1 VRPSTWRFRI
11 GAGALLTLTL
21 ACRAPS
27 EVFEATWDRPGS
39 NFSPEARAAFSL
51 AMARLAADNAE
62 GARSALSE
70 LVAADPEN
78 VEAGV
83 WLQDVELL
91 LLARS
96 RRGLVPADEGLARLA
111 RDPDAEGALRRRY
124 QRRAEDAPSVAAYV
138 LAARLAPDARTA
150 LALLDGALALDP
162 NSAWTHYARAH
173 AWLLDDRLADRWSLA
188 REALDAALRR
198 DPGFLR
204 ARRLRAWMLAEE
216 GQHEG
221 ARAALQAWLRAS
233 EGDPRVAA
241 ETRVEAQLDLALLW
255 LLTGRPERA
264 RQALE
269 ALEGTPTGRARRLA
283 LLAVAEQ
290 EDGELQRS
298 LEAVRRAELADRG
311 SVLPRVQH
319 ALLAERFAGDPEA
332 AEALWRKVAEH
343 EGDATEL
350 GALVQG
356 LRARVKVE
364 RAEAQRLRGGEG
376 R

>member
-1 VRPSTWRFRI
+1 MTAQRWWFGVSV
-11 GAGALLTLTL
+11 GAALAL

-27 EVFEATWDRPGS
+27 ELFDATWDRPGS
-39 NFSPEARAAFSL
+39 AFAPEARAALSL
-51 AMARLAADNAE
+51 AMARLAADNPE
-62 GARSALSE
+62 GAHAALME
-70 LVAADPEN
+70 LAASDPEN
-78 VEAGV
+78 IEAGA

-91 LLARS
+91 LLAEA
-96 RRGLVPADEGLARLA
+96 RRGLALADEGLARLA

-124 QRRAEDAPSVAAYV
+124 QRRAEETPSVAAYV

-162 NSAWTHYARAH
+162 NSAWAHYARAH
-173 AWLLDDRLADRWSLA
+173 AWLLDERLADRWSLA
-188 REALDAALRR
+188 REALDTALRR

-216 GQHEG
+216 GQHSA
-221 ARAALQAWLRAS
+221 ARAALAAWLDAS
-233 EGDPRVAA
+233 EGDPRVAT

-255 LLTGRPERA
+255 LLTGRAERA
-264 RQALE
+264 RRELE
-269 ALEGTPTGRARRLA
+269 ALEGTATGRARRLA

-290 EDGELQRS
+290 EDGALERS

-311 SVLPRVQH
+311 SVLPKVQR
-319 ALLAERFAGDPEA
+319 ALLAERFFDDPEA

-356 LRARVKVE
+356 LRARVMVE
-364 RAEAQRLRGGEG
+364 RAEAQRAGAGEVP
-376 R
+376 